1 MLLVGVFAF
10 LLYAATWHNGYV
22 LNDASR
28 LFQGSQLVRFTFFIE
43 HYFWGDAPSV
53 SHWINGLLFGYTV
66 TLIWAL
72 MFHLSGSKFFVFP
85 TLTALLFAVHPL
97 HTEAVCYVSHR
108 GILLAFLFI
117 LLAAMKGVA
126 YFHTRYLRYAVMSV
140 LALLV
145 AGLSVFWLPNVL
157 YNDVLFPLSHL
168 ALLDRIP
175 PVIYILGKS
184 LYLMVIPHPLL
195 FNYGWQQLP
204 LYTWQEGSLKICLS
218 VVVYSG
224 LFSLAF
230 LLWRRCRWLCMGLFL
245 FLIPTLLLGL
255 YSFITGF
262 GLSESLLYFSSFG
275 ASWTVA
281 WLIMALWTKCQTLD
295 KPLWRYGLGLCLMWS
310 VIAIFLT
317 YMFCSVSRTYD
328 WKNEQRLLESSGPF
342 MVRNAVYHYR
352 LGNYLVGLDSLDY
365 AGREFLE
372 ATRLYPAYTDA
383 YYQLGLLY
391 ERRNHL
397 ESARWAFKKSLYYGS
412 PRRHEILLKL
422 IAIQDALGDVK
433 DRERYRLL
441 YKNDSK

>member
-22 LNDASR
+22 LNDTSR
-28 LFQGSQLVRFTFFIE
+28 LIQGSPIVRFTFYIE

-72 MFHLSGSKFFVFP
+72 MFHLSGSKFYVFP

-126 YFHTRYLRYAVMSV
+126 YFHTRYLRYAIMSGLALVIVGFSV
-140 LALLV
+140 LWPLFDV
-145 AGLSVFWLPNVL
+145 
-157 YNDVLFPLSHL
+157 VLFPLRHL
-168 ALLDRIP
+168 ALWDRIP
-175 PVIYILGKS
+175 TVIYILGRS
-184 LYLMVIPHPLL
+184 LYLMVIPHPML

-224 LFSLAF
+224 LFSSAF
-230 LLWRRCRWLCMGLFL
+230 LLWRRCRWLCIGLFL
-245 FLIPTLLLGL
+245 FLVPTFLLGL

-275 ASWTVA
+275 VSWSLA
-281 WLIMALWTKCQTLD
+281 WLIMALWTKCQTLE
-295 KPLWRYGLGLCLMWS
+295 KPLWRYGFGLCLMWI
-310 VIAIFLT
+310 VIAIFIIQIICT
-317 YMFCSVSRTYD
+317 ISRTFD
-328 WKNEQRLLESSGPF
+328 WENEQHLLESSGPF
-342 MVRNAVYHYR
+342 MARNAVYHYR
-352 LGNYLVGLDSLDY
+352 LGNYLLGMSSLDY

-391 ERRNHL
+391 ERRHHL
-397 ESARWAFKKSLYYGS
+397 ESARWAFKKCLYYGS
-412 PRRHEILLKL
+412 PHRHEILLKL
-422 IAIQDALGDVK
+422 IVIQDTLGDIK
-433 DRERYRLL
+433 DRDRYKLL
-441 YKNDSK
+441 L